1 MRRSRSSFQDLEG
14 PEVHHELE
22 EHSPVEEEE
31 QEPQAKSKSNA
42 KPRSKSAPKAEAAK
56 PKTKSAPKA
65 KAKGTAKC
73 KASPKAKAKAT
84 AKCKASSKKASS
96 SKSQED
102 TGADPAEIVEKP
114 KSKGGRPKGS
124 KNKPKEATDGGK
136 KSRAAR
142 VAPSI
147 RLNRKSADETP
158 HDPEDYNYM
167 LHFVHEF
174 EDPEAE
180 LSVLKQEVKTWK
192 PDWVYLVPDIYWSR
206 WESALTFHYED
217 DEETPCKSNVGH
229 FHFANNKPGLL
240 VAIACSYLL
249 AACR

>member
-1 MRRSRSSFQDLEG
+1 MQGVTQGQSQSHREMQSQFEEGLVFEVSGGHWGGPRRDR
-14 PEVHHELE
+14 
-22 EHSPVEEEE
+22 
-31 QEPQAKSKSNA
+31 
-42 KPRSKSAPKAEAAK
+42 REA
-56 PKTKSAPKA
+56 
-65 KAKGTAKC
+65 
-73 KASPKAKAKAT
+73 
-84 AKCKASSKKASS
+84 
-96 SKSQED
+96 Q
-102 TGADPAEIVEKP
+102 V
-114 KSKGGRPKGS
+114 KGGATQGIQEQAQGS
-124 KNKPKEATDGGK
+124 
-136 KSRAAR
+136 
-142 VAPSI
+142 
-147 RLNRKSADETP
+147 NRRWQEVPRCQSGTQSADETP

-192 PDWVYLVPDIYWSR
+192 PDWAYLVPDIYWSR

>member
-1 MRRSRSSFQDLEG
+1 M
-14 PEVHHELE
+14 HHELE

-114 KSKGGRPKGS
+114 K
-124 KNKPKEATDGGK
+124 EATDGGK

-192 PDWVYLVPDIYWSR
+192 PDWAYLVPDIYWSR